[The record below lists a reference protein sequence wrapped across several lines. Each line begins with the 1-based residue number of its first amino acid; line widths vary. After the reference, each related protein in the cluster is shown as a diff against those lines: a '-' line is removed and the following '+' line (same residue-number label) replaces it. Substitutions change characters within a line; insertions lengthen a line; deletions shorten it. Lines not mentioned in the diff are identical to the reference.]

1 MVPREVGRDCLT
13 ILDIRCELVP
23 LAVSQPCAQVVPR
36 SSCSEGRSS
45 ASRSASLLGA
55 ALTVLSAGEALAADA
70 ASGCINNT
78 ARLIGSLL
86 GGAIGGL
93 PGAIIGSY
101 IGEYIAGRLTEP

>member
-1 MVPREVGRDCLT
+1 M
-13 ILDIRCELVP
+13 
-23 LAVSQPCAQVVPR
+23 
-36 SSCSEGRSS
+36 
-45 ASRSASLLGA
+45 LGA

>member
-1 MVPREVGRDCLT
+1 
-13 ILDIRCELVP
+13 
-23 LAVSQPCAQVVPR
+23 
-36 SSCSEGRSS
+36 
-45 ASRSASLLGA
+45 LLGA

-86 GGAIGGL
+86 GGVLGGAIGGL